1 MYHLFFSDNPSVYSL
16 VTNLRVD
23 IHTIATLQV
32 YIGGSDPVPS
42 SDHIQWYKNGSA
54 IIAQTSQYYTLSV
67 DRTQLTINVSNK
79 NIVGVY
85 ECRVTTVQ
93 GQAST
98 FINVS
103 LPGMNNGFAFM
114 SLLMFKFPINRAT
127 CSASRAFE

>member
-1 MYHLFFSDNPSVYSL
+1 MHNLYYLFISVNPSVYSS

-23 IHTIATLQV
+23 INTIATLQV
-32 YIGGSDPVPS
+32 YIGGSDPVPLS
-42 SDHIQWYKNGSA
+42 GHIHWYKNGSA

-67 DRTQLTINVSNK
+67 DHTQLTINVSNK

-93 GQAST
+93 GQASS

-103 LPGMNNGFAFM
+103 LPGKIFNNIFCM
-114 SLLMFKFPINRAT
+114 T
-127 CSASRAFE
+127 CQPNS